1 MLHSFR
7 PSRELGAG
15 FEPQVCWAGE
25 VPHSRRG
32 GGGRWDQAS
41 PSPSSLRGSF
51 FCLLGTAE
59 ASSQQ
64 EREGAEPALKYP

>member
-1 MLHSFR
+1 MSLR
-7 PSRELGAG
+7 CARLGRCLTAG
-15 FEPQVCWAGE
+15 GW
-25 VPHSRRG
+25 RRQMG
-32 GGGRWDQAS
+32 S
-41 PSPSSLRGSF
+41 SLPFPSLRGSF